1 MGTISQTAK
10 TETLKSLYLLKG
22 DKHMADALQHEIKV
36 TRLPIDKVKAN
47 SWNPNKVDAKTM
59 AKLKVDIQRKGCIQ
73 PIIVRATRPE
83 EWEIVDGFHRWSI
96 LRELGYA
103 EVPAIIADMDDTEAK
118 LKTLQLNYMRG
129 AAVPI
134 RLANLIHDLNKTLT
148 LEDLE
153 AALPY
158 EQAELKDSLTLL
170 KLPADIDKAVED
182 RAQQERKAEPV
193 FISAVIYKNKA
204 KSLYDFVEQAML
216 ESEATFCEIKIKIEC
231 PAGDHDLVLNAM
243 QNLAKLDRGCDDLA
257 GENAPVVTRFALFPE
272 QLHVIDRA
280 LQYLTRSQ
288 ELTKNPRGQALELI
302 CADYLAGAIEEGEE
316 DGQEPAWTQ
325 QQDNRAAQEI
335 DAPPVCQEMADRTNQ
350 PSTRRKHKDR

>member
-1 MGTISQTAK
+1 
-10 TETLKSLYLLKG
+10 
-22 DKHMADALQHEIKV
+22 MADMLKQEI
-36 TRLPIDKVKAN
+36 TRLPITKVQAN
-47 SWNPNKVDAKTM
+47 SWNPNKVDSKTM
-59 AKLKVDIQRKGCIQ
+59 VKLKADIQRKGCIQ
-73 PIIVRATRPE
+73 PIIVREAGPE
-83 EWEIVDGFHRWSI
+83 EWEIVDGFHRWRI
-96 LRELGYA
+96 LQDLGYA
-103 EVPAIIADMDDTEAK
+103 EVPAIIVSMDDTEAK

-182 RAQQERKAEPV
+182 RAEQERKAEPV

-204 KSLYDFVEQAML
+204 KSLYDFVEQTML

-231 PAGDHDLVLNAM
+231 PAGDHDLVLSAM

-280 LQYLTRSQ
+280 LQHVTRSQ
-288 ELTKNPRGQALELI
+288 GYVKNPRGMALEMI
-302 CADYLAGAIEEGEE
+302 AADYLAGAVLEGDRDEGLE
-316 DGQEPAWTQ
+316 LPKALSVWTEPE
-325 QQDNRAAQEI
+325 DNR
-335 DAPPVCQEMADRTNQ
+335 PPEENPASAVREVLAKRPDYAGARHK
-350 PSTRRKHKDR
+350 RKDSGAGP